1 MYYMDIDEAGTSSLN
16 RKKDKLV
23 PYAVMQKNNI
33 AENVMKSAVL
43 MPLSKVRNIW
53 KKFDINAVESD
64 DDTDFMMSK
73 LFFSTRDGYIFK
85 EVPKQYM

>member
-53 KKFDINAVESD
+53 N
-64 DDTDFMMSK
+64 
-73 LFFSTRDGYIFK
+73 
-85 EVPKQYM
+85 